1 MQIMMPLMMAFITVT
16 LPSGLGIYFLV
27 SGIIAMVIQY
37 FVYGWGGLFAK
48 APAPAAGTKKD
59 VKSENVTGTTKDVE
73 SESETEGAKSG
84 GGGLGGLLSRF
95 KPKPTDK
102 KKSDKTD

>member
-1 MQIMMPLMMAFITVT
+1 VT

-48 APAPAAGTKKD
+48 APASEAGQKKD
-59 VKSENVTGTTKDVE
+59 GKSEKVKATAKGAE
-73 SESETEGAKSG
+73 SESEAEGAKSG
-84 GGGLGGLLSRF
+84 GVGLGGLLSRF
-95 KPKPTDK
+95 KPKQADK